1 MPSPYFPNTLTE
13 CLFVLTVTFAFAQST
28 IFSGMATVMT
38 DTIGRDLQMDG
49 QVVWITSACLLTSG
63 AFVLPFGTLADTIG
77 RKNMALAAMVC
88 TTLAVFAAG
97 WAPDGPSLIVF
108 TALIGLFSAAA
119 VSPAVGQLGAV
130 YSERSKRRNRA
141 FACFSAGNPLGFV
154 IGTFVAGVV
163 LEISGTTTSSS
174 EGGGGNGNG
183 WRVCFWVFSV
193 LCAGFAGLVAFTVPS
208 DAKIG
213 TRPASAAVVAGGQGV
228 GVSGWEVL
236 KRLDL
241 LGALLVTA
249 GVSLVSA
256 GLTLTG
262 VASKGWA
269 TPYVIA
275 MLVLGVI
282 LLAAFIFWQSV
293 YKFPLMPLYIWKDRN
308 FSLVI
313 ILLATGNAAFTAS
326 SFWLCLYLQRVQSLS
341 TLWIAI
347 YLLPQNINGL
357 FVNFVCSLI
366 LHRVSHRVLMGVG
379 AISYLGSFL
388 LLALLQETRL
398 YYWAFVFPALLL
410 AVVGADLQFNVAN
423 SYVMSSLPREQQS
436 LAGGIL
442 SAVNRLLSNI
452 TLSISTAVYYAGSQR
467 QAARGDDTGLGGYKA
482 AFWMIVGIAG
492 VNLLLVP
499 FLKIE
504 RRELEAGALE
514 EADRAPLTEKGM
526 EKEGRKGKTESAESM
541 V

>member
-1 MPSPYFPNTLTE
+1 MPSPYFSNTLTE

-38 DTIGRDLQMDG
+38 DTIGRDLQMEG

-63 AFVLPFGTLADTIG
+63 AFVLPLGTLADTIG

-97 WAPDGPSLIVF
+97 WAPDGPSLIIF

-130 YSERSKRRNRA
+130 YSEPSKRRNRA

-154 IGTFVAGVV
+154 VGTFVAG
-163 LEISGTTTSSS
+163 IRWR
-174 EGGGGNGNG
+174 GNGSG

-208 DAKIG
+208 DVKIG
-213 TRPASAAVVAGGQGV
+213 THPADAGGQGV
-228 GVSGWEVL
+228 GVSGREML
-236 KRLDL
+236 KRFDL

-262 VASKGWA
+262 IAPKGWA

-275 MLVLGVI
+275 MLVLGVV

-313 ILLATGNAAFTAS
+313 ILLASGNAAFTAS
-326 SFWLCLYLQRVQSLS
+326 SSWLCLYLQRMQSLS
-341 TLWIAI
+341 SLWIAI

-357 FVNFVCSLI
+357 LVNFVCSLI

-388 LLALLQETRL
+388 LLALLQEIRL
-398 YYWAFVFPALLL
+398 YYWEFIFPALLL

-452 TLSISTAVYYAGSQR
+452 TLSISTAVYYAGSQK
-467 QAARGDDTGLGGYKA
+467 QTARSDDTGL
-482 AFWMIVGIAG
+482 G

-504 RRELEAGALE
+504 RRVFEAGALVM
-514 EADRAPLTEKGM
+514 DRAPLTEKEI
-526 EKEGRKGKTESAESM
+526 EKERKKRTASAES
-541 V
+541 VV

>member
-63 AFVLPFGTLADTIG
+63 AFVLPFGTLADMIG

-97 WAPDGPSLIVF
+97 WAPDGPSLIIF

-130 YSERSKRRNRA
+130 YSEPSKRRNRA

-163 LEISGTTTSSS
+163 LEISGTTASS
-174 EGGGGNGNG
+174 GGGGGRNISG

-213 TRPASAAVVAGGQGV
+213 TRPAVVAGGQRV

-236 KRLDL
+236 KRFDL

-262 VASKGWA
+262 AAPKGWA

-275 MLVLGVI
+275 MLVLGVV

-313 ILLATGNAAFTAS
+313 VLLATGNAAFTAS

-341 TLWIAI
+341 ALWIAI

-357 FVNFVCSLI
+357 LVNFICSLI
-366 LHRVSHRVLMGVG
+366 LHRVSHRVLMGIG
-379 AISYLGSFL
+379 ALSYLGSFL
-388 LLALLQETRL
+388 LLALLQEIRL

-452 TLSISTAVYYAGSQR
+452 TLSISTAVYYAGSQT
-467 QAARGDDTGLGGYKA
+467 QAAKVDDTGLGGYKA
-482 AFWMIVGIAG
+482 AFWMLVGIAG

-499 FLKIE
+499 FLRIDM
-504 RRELEAGALE
+504 RALEAGAQE
-514 EADRAPLTEKGM
+514 ETDRAPLTEKGM
-526 EKEGRKGKTESAESM
+526 EKEERKGKTESAES
-541 V
+541 VV

>member
-1 MPSPYFPNTLTE
+1 MPSPYFSNRVTE

-130 YSERSKRRNRA
+130 YSEPSKRRNRA

-154 IGTFVAGVV
+154 VGTFVAGVV
-163 LEISGTTTSSS
+163 LEISGTTASQ
-174 EGGGGNGNG
+174 EAAGNGSG
-183 WRVCFWVFSV
+183 WRVCFWVFCV
-193 LCAGFAGLVAFTVPS
+193 FCAGFAGLVAFTVPS
-208 DAKIG
+208 DVKIG
-213 TRPASAAVVAGGQGV
+213 TRPAAAGSQGV
-228 GVSGWEVL
+228 GVSGWEAL
-236 KRLDL
+236 KRFDL
-241 LGALLVTA
+241 LGALLVTV

-256 GLTLTG
+256 GLTLTD
-262 VASKGWA
+262 VAPKGWA
-269 TPYVIA
+269 TPYVIV
-275 MLVLGVI
+275 MLVLGVV

-326 SFWLCLYLQRVQSLS
+326 SFWLCLYLQRAKSLS
-341 TLWIAI
+341 SLWIAI

-357 FVNFVCSLI
+357 LVNFVCSLI

-388 LLALLQETRL
+388 LLALLQEIRL
-398 YYWAFVFPALLL
+398 YYWVFVFPALLL

-452 TLSISTAVYYAGSQR
+452 TLSISTAVYYAGSQK
-467 QAARGDDTGLGGYKA
+467 QTTRGDDTGLGGYKA
-482 AFWMIVGIAG
+482 AFWMLVAIAG

-499 FLKIE
+499 FLKVE
-504 RRELEAGALE
+504 RRISEAGALDVT
-514 EADRAPLTEKGM
+514 DREPLTEKEI
-526 EKEGRKGKTESAESM
+526 EKERKERTASADS
-541 V
+541 VV

>member
-1 MPSPYFPNTLTE
+1 MPSAYFTNTITE

-38 DTIGRDLQMDG
+38 DSIGRDLGMDSG

-63 AFVLPFGTLADTIG
+63 AFVLPLGTLADTLG
-77 RKNMALAAMVC
+77 RKPLSLAAMIL
-88 TTLAVFAAG
+88 TTLSVFASG
-97 WAPDGPSLIVF
+97 WAPSPTVLIVF

-119 VSPAVGQLGAV
+119 VTPAVGQLGAV
-130 YSERSKRRNRA
+130 YTEPSKRRNRA

-154 IGTFVAGVV
+154 VGTFIAGVV
-163 LEISGTTTSSS
+163 LELTSGGD
-174 EGGGGNGNG
+174 ERGGRG
-183 WRVCFWVFSV
+183 WRACFWVFSV

-208 DAKIG
+208 DE
-213 TRPASAAVVAGGQGV
+213 TV
-228 GVSGWEVL
+228 GVVRSRVGGWWEVV
-236 KRLDL
+236 RRFDI
-241 LGALLVTA
+241 LGAVLVTA

-256 GLTLTG
+256 GLTLAG
-262 VASKGWA
+262 VAPKGWG
-269 TPYVIA
+269 TPYVIV
-275 MLVLGVI
+275 MIVLGVV
-282 LLAAFIFWQSV
+282 LLWGFIFWQAV

-313 ILLATGNAAFTAS
+313 VLLSTGNAAFTCS
-326 SFWLCLYLQRVQSLS
+326 SFWLCLYLQRVKSMS
-341 TLWIAI
+341 ALWIAI

-357 FVNFVCSLI
+357 LVNFICSLI

-379 AISYLGSFL
+379 AISYLASFL
-388 LLALLQETRL
+388 LLALLQPIRY
-398 YYWAFVFPALLL
+398 YYWAFIFPSLLL

-442 SAVNRLLSNI
+442 SAVNKLLSNI
-452 TLSISTAVYYAGSQR
+452 ALSISTAVYYAGTN
-467 QAARGDDTGLGGYKA
+467 AAQSDENELAGYRA
-482 AFWMIVGIAG
+482 AFWMLVAIAG

-504 RRELEAGALE
+504 KKVME
-514 EADRAPLTEKGM
+514 DTTPLTEK
-526 EKEGRKGKTESAESM
+526 TE

>member
-38 DTIGRDLQMDG
+38 DTIGRDFQMDG

-97 WAPDGPSLIVF
+97 WAPNGPSLIVF

-130 YSERSKRRNRA
+130 YSELSKRRNRA

-154 IGTFVAGVV
+154 VGTFVAGVV
-163 LEISGTTTSSS
+163 VEISGASAS
-174 EGGGGNGNG
+174 NGRG

-193 LCAGFAGLVAFTVPS
+193 LCTGFAGLVAFTVPS

-213 TRPASAAVVAGGQGV
+213 TRPAAAIVAGGQGS

-236 KRLDL
+236 KRFDL

-262 VASKGWA
+262 VAPKGWA
-269 TPYVIA
+269 TPYVLA
-275 MLVLGVI
+275 MLVLGVV

-326 SFWLCLYLQRVQSLS
+326 SFWLCLYLQRMQSLS
-341 TLWIAI
+341 ALWIAI

-357 FVNFVCSLI
+357 LVNFICSLI

-388 LLALLQETRL
+388 LLALLQEIRL

-410 AVVGADLQFNVAN
+410 AVIGADLQFNVAN

-467 QAARGDDTGLGGYKA
+467 QAARGDGTRLGGYKA
-482 AFWMIVGIAG
+482 AFWMLVGIAG

-499 FLKIE
+499 LLKIE
-504 RRELEAGALE
+504 RRVLEAGAQE
-514 EADRAPLTEKGM
+514 ETDRAPLTEKGM
-526 EKEGRKGKTESAESM
+526 EKEEREEKTESAKS
-541 V
+541 VV